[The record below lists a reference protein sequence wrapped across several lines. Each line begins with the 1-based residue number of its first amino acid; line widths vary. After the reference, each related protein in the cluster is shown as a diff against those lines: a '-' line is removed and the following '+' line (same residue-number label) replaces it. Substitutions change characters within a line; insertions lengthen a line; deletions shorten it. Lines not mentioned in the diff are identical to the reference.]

1 MIVLD
6 EVDQLD
12 CKGQE
17 VLYTLFE
24 WPSLPN
30 SKLLLIG
37 MSPCS
42 IQANLFLNCCTS
54 HNPTVHLLLVCI
66 YIIVVLKSS
75 SLNAGIANALDL
87 TDRILPRL
95 QSHSK
100 CRPHLVH
107 FPPYTKDQIVTI
119 LQSRLSSENCAAIV
133 DPMAIQ
139 FCARKVSA
147 VHGDLRKAL
156 DICRRAVELAETRQ
170 KMTNSDTA
178 STPQTSHKPAIRVT
192 LPLIASVISE
202 VYTSNVTSLTVQQN
216 FPLQQK
222 LAVCTLLCMVRGR
235 HTKEVTLGK
244 LHEAYVKVC
253 RHRQLRHEGE
263 SEFVGVCNMLEAR
276 GVVSMKKAKEAR
288 LVKVSLSRIFI
299 NECGL
304 LGTISDKLPNLTLP
318 ISTGYPEA

>member
-1 MIVLD
+1 MWHI
-6 EVDQLD
+6 
-12 CKGQE
+12 
-17 VLYTLFE
+17 FNF
-24 WPSLPN
+24 S
-30 SKLLLIG
+30 
-37 MSPCS
+37 
-42 IQANLFLNCCTS
+42 LFLHS
-54 HNPTVHLLLVCI
+54 
-66 YIIVVLKSS
+66 
-75 SLNAGIANALDL
+75 AGIANALDL

-95 QSHSK
+95 QSHTK

-119 LQSRLSSENCAAIV
+119 LQSRLKSDSSTTSRPAVI

-156 DICRRAVELAETRQ
+156 DICRHAVELAETKQR
-170 KMTNSDTA
+170 MSAANDPL
-178 STPQTSHKPAIRVT
+178 TPQPVQKSSVRVT

-222 LAVCTLLCMVRGR
+222 LAVCTLLCMVKGR
-235 HTKEVTLGK
+235 HNKEVSLGK
-244 LHEAYVKVC
+244 LHEAYVRVC

-276 GVVSMKKAKEAR
+276 GVISLKNSKAKEAR
-288 LVKVSLSRIFI
+288 LMKVSQNFTLYRIAGIF
-299 NECGL
+299 
-304 LGTISDKLPNLTLP
+304 
-318 ISTGYPEA
+318 

>member
-1 MIVLD
+1 MNKHNTVNLLD
-6 EVDQLD
+6 
-12 CKGQE
+12 
-17 VLYTLFE
+17 
-24 WPSLPN
+24 S
-30 SKLLLIG
+30 
-37 MSPCS
+37 
-42 IQANLFLNCCTS
+42 
-54 HNPTVHLLLVCI
+54 
-66 YIIVVLKSS
+66 
-75 SLNAGIANALDL
+75 GIANALDL
-87 TDRILPRL
+87 TDRVLPRL
-95 QSHSK
+95 QSHVK
-100 CRPHLVH
+100 CCPRLVH

-119 LQSRLSSENCAAIV
+119 LQSRLSCDSSTSESQAAII

-170 KMTNSDTA
+170 KMIGSFD
-178 STPQTSHKPAIRVT
+178 KPTTQLSQKPKIRVT

-244 LHEAYVKVC
+244 LHEAYVRVC
-253 RHRQLRHEGE
+253 RQRQLRYEGE

-276 GVVSMKKAKEAR
+276 GVISLKNSKTKETR
-288 LVKVSLSRIFI
+288 LIKVNIHDH
-299 NECGL
+299 G
-304 LGTISDKLPNLTLP
+304 IS
-318 ISTGYPEA
+318 A

>member
-1 MIVLD
+1 
-6 EVDQLD
+6 
-12 CKGQE
+12 
-17 VLYTLFE
+17 
-24 WPSLPN
+24 
-30 SKLLLIG
+30 
-37 MSPCS
+37 MS
-42 IQANLFLNCCTS
+42 
-54 HNPTVHLLLVCI
+54 TVFD
-66 YIIVVLKSS
+66 S
-75 SLNAGIANALDL
+75 GIANALDL

-95 QSHSK
+95 QSHVK
-100 CRPHLVH
+100 CRPHLIH

-119 LQSRLSSENCAAIV
+119 LQSRLSCESSTSEGHSAII

-170 KMTNSDTA
+170 KMATSSDIP
-178 STPQTSHKPAIRVT
+178 TPQLSQRAKVRVT

-244 LHEAYVKVC
+244 LHEAYVRVC
-253 RHRQLRHEGE
+253 RQRQLRHEGE

-276 GVVSMKKAKEAR
+276 GVISLKKSKTKEAR
-288 LVKVSLSRIFI
+288 LIKVNMI
-299 NECGL
+299 
-304 LGTISDKLPNLTLP
+304 
-318 ISTGYPEA
+318 

>member
-1 MIVLD
+1 MTFKQIECVPQFN
-6 EVDQLD
+6 VHRYNVPHVVNFYVFVVNKR
-12 CKGQE
+12 CHS
-17 VLYTLFE
+17 F
-24 WPSLPN
+24 
-30 SKLLLIG
+30 
-37 MSPCS
+37 
-42 IQANLFLNCCTS
+42 S
-54 HNPTVHLLLVCI
+54 HR
-66 YIIVVLKSS
+66 
-75 SLNAGIANALDL
+75 AGIANALDL

-95 QSHSK
+95 QSHAK

-119 LQSRLSSENCAAIV
+119 LRSRLSTDTPTSDGRPAII

-156 DICRRAVELAETRQ
+156 DICRRAVELAETKQR
-170 KMTNSDTA
+170 MATDSVP
-178 STPQTSHKPAIRVT
+178 STPQSTSVKPSVRVT

-222 LAVCTLLCMVRGR
+222 LAVCTLLCMVKGR
-235 HTKEVTLGK
+235 HAKEVTLGK
-244 LHEAYVKVC
+244 LHEAYVRVC

-276 GVVSMKKAKEAR
+276 GVISLKNSKAKEAR
-288 LVKVSLSRIFI
+288 MIKVSGKSIKD
-299 NECGL
+299 NKHCGGCNRL
-304 LGTISDKLPNLTLP
+304 H
-318 ISTGYPEA
+318 